1 MPPRRPWRARSWRSG
16 LPRALPSARRW
27 IHSITGAAKSKLQRK
42 CRSSSRHGRIATR
55 RSRPRSSPATPTNF
69 RRSLRSPFSM
79 DFNAILTGSVPKRAI
94 DGAVRLLLF
103 ALGASFVASTTGPL
117 PAAAAEPTL
126 LPNERAFAFSARGV
140 DERTIEARF
149 VIADGYYLYRDRL
162 NFAVEPG
169 VFAGTSL
176 PPGKVKEDQ
185 FFGKVETYRNQLV
198 VKLPLDAAAPG
209 RSVTVSAESQGC
221 ADQGICYPP
230 QLQKVTLSLPLAGGR
245 PGMPV
250 EAAPQKKSWLN

>member
-1 MPPRRPWRARSWRSG
+1 MA
-16 LPRALPSARRW
+16 
-27 IHSITGAAKSKLQRK
+27 
-42 CRSSSRHGRIATR
+42 
-55 RSRPRSSPATPTNF
+55 
-69 RRSLRSPFSM
+69 
-79 DFNAILTGSVPKRAI
+79 FNDISTGSVPKRAI
-94 DGAVRLLLF
+94 DGEFPLLRF
-103 ALGASFVASTTGPL
+103 ALGALCVASGPGPL

-162 NFAVEPG
+162 KFAIEPG
-169 VFAGTSL
+169 TLGAASL

-221 ADQGICYPP
+221 ADLGVCYPP
-230 QLQKVTLSLPLAGGR
+230 QLQKVSLSLPSAGGR

-250 EAAPQKKSWLN
+250 EAAPQKKSWLK